1 MKQFA
6 LILFLTITTLAGAAR
21 ADTGGEAGPPAADLL
36 LLGGRV
42 YTVNPDMP
50 WAEAVAIRDGRIL
63 AVGSDSEVS
72 RHRGDATEIINL
84 GGRMVMPGIVDAHVH
99 PTTGGVKELY
109 QCTFPFTATP
119 ENIAARV
126 KGCVAAQPD
135 SEWIVGGQWT
145 SDFFVNNPMESPRRW
160 LDRVSGDKAVVLI
173 DDSGHNHWVNSRAL
187 ALMGIDKDAPA
198 PPGVRIG
205 REASGGEPN
214 GVLEEASTL
223 LRKAV
228 PEWSLEQH
236 MAGAAY
242 AVEQGNRFGVTG
254 MKDASASPIETE
266 AFYRLDQAGKLTMH
280 VAAALFL
287 PSTETKNDIDAARF
301 VQLRDQFRS
310 SHVHTDFVKIFLD
323 GVPTASRTAAMLDPY
338 LPPHAGEDGGHG
350 DLYLDADALGDALTE
365 LDALGF
371 TVKIHTAG
379 DAAVRAG
386 LDAIERAR
394 KANGRSGLRHE
405 LAHAG
410 FVHPQDIPRFAAL
423 DAVADFC
430 PHLWFPSPI
439 MDSIVGAL
447 GERGRH
453 YWPTRD
459 LLDSGAPMLTGSDW
473 PSAVPDMNPWPG
485 MEALVTR
492 RDPRGDYPGALWEEQ
507 AITLEEA
514 IRLFTLDS
522 ARALK
527 LQHATGSVEPG
538 KSADLI
544 VLQEN
549 LFEMPAS
556 RIGETRVLLT
566 LFEGRPVFSDPALAD
581 EQATALRL
589 SVSAPHFR
597 D

>member
-1 MKQFA
+1 MKHFTPT
-6 LILFLTITTLAGAAR
+6 LLLTLATLAAGAA
-21 ADTGGEAGPPAADLL
+21 ADIGGEADGPPADLL
-36 LLGGRV
+36 LLEGRV
-42 YTVNPDMP
+42 YTVNPGMP
-50 WAEAVAIRDGRIL
+50 WAQAVAVRDGRIL
-63 AVGSDSEVS
+63 AVGSNDEVS
-72 RHRGDATEIINL
+72 RHRGDETEIIDL
-84 GGRMVMPGIVDAHVH
+84 GGKMVMPGIVDAHVH
-99 PTTGGVKELY
+99 PAWGGVKELY
-109 QCTFPFTATP
+109 QCNFPFSATP
-119 ENIAARV
+119 EDIATAV
-126 KGCVAAQPD
+126 KDCVAAQPD

-173 DDSGHNHWVNSRAL
+173 DDSGHNHWANSRAL
-187 ALMGIDKDAPA
+187 ALMNISKTSEV

-205 REASGGEPN
+205 RETPGGEPN
-214 GVLEEASTL
+214 GVLEEAYTL
-223 LRKAV
+223 IRSAV
-228 PEWSLEQH
+228 PPWSLEQYL
-236 MAGAAY
+236 AGAGY
-242 AVEQGNRFGVTG
+242 SVEQANRFGVTG
-254 MKDASASPIETE
+254 MKDASASPVETE
-266 AFYRLDQAGKLTMH
+266 AFYQLDQAGKLTMH

-287 PSTETKNDIDAARF
+287 PSTETKNDLDAARF
-301 VQLRDQFRS
+301 VQLRDKFRS
-310 SHVHTDFVKIFLD
+310 PHVHTEFVKIFLD

-338 LPPHAGEDGGHG
+338 LPAHEGEEGGHG
-350 DLYLDADALGDALTE
+350 ELYLEADALGDALTE

-379 DAAVRAG
+379 DAAVRVG

-394 KANGRSGLRHE
+394 KANGSSGLRHE

-410 FVHPQDIPRFAAL
+410 FVHPEDIPRFAAL

-430 PHLWFPSPI
+430 PHIWFPSPI

-459 LLDSGAPMLTGSDW
+459 LLDSGAPMLAGSDW

-514 IRLFTLDS
+514 VRLFTLDG

-527 LQHATGSVEPG
+527 LQNVTGSVETG

-544 VLQEN
+544 VLQDN
-549 LFEMPAS
+549 LFEIPAS
-556 RIGETRVLLT
+556 RIGETRVVLT
-566 LFEGRPVFSDPALAD
+566 LFEGRPVFTDPALTGK
-581 EQATALRL
+581 QAVALRL
-589 SVSAPHFR
+589 PASAS
-597 D
+597 DGG